1 MKAAVFYEA
10 EDLRLEDVPEPELG
24 PEDVLVE
31 TDAVGICG
39 SDVEYYFGRS
49 PVGTADGKG
58 PLVLGHEFTGRVVE
72 IGSAVPAGALEI
84 GDRVAVNPIQSCHR
98 CDSCRAGRPQFC
110 SNLSV
115 LGVTTNG
122 AFAERARTHVSHAY
136 KVPDSLS
143 NGQAAFIEM
152 LAAGVN
158 AVDKAEI
165 RSGDVVLISG
175 PGPVGLSMV
184 QLAKHRGAQ
193 VVLTGTRDQRLEV
206 GRSLGADL
214 IVNVSDSSSSHH
226 ADPAE
231 AMTET
236 YGQLADR
243 IIVATSSIK
252 AHEDAFGLSAPGA
265 TIVFM
270 AVTGPDDTVAIPML
284 DSLIADR
291 RIQFSLWYPF
301 QWPRTIKL
309 LEQGVVDTSRILN
322 ATAPLD
328 DLAAAIGRQVA
339 REGGA
344 IKTIVEVG

>member
-10 EDLRLEDVPEPELG
+10 EDIRMEDVPGPELG
-24 PEDVLVE
+24 PEDILVSTE
-31 TDAVGICG
+31 AVGICG
-39 SDVEYYFGRS
+39 SDVEYYYGRS

-72 IGSAVPAGALEI
+72 IGSSVPDGAVEI

-98 CDSCRAGRPQFC
+98 CDSCRSGKPQFC

-122 AFAERARTHVSHAY
+122 AFAETARTHVSHAY

-143 NGQAAFIEM
+143 NSQAAFIEM
-152 LAAGVN
+152 LAAAVN
-158 AVDKAEI
+158 AVDRAGI
-165 RSGDVVLISG
+165 RSGDVVMISG

-184 QLAKHRGAQ
+184 QLAKHQGAQ
-193 VVLTGTRDQRLEV
+193 VVLTGTRDQRLEI

-214 IVNVSDSSSSHH
+214 IINVADSSSPHH

-231 AMTET
+231 AMEGT

-243 IIVATSSIK
+243 LIVATSSLK
-252 AHEDAFGLSAPGA
+252 AHEEVFTLSAPGA
-265 TIVFM
+265 TIVYM
-270 AVTGPDDTVAIPML
+270 AVTGPKDTVAVPLL
-284 DSLIADR
+284 DNLVADR
-291 RIQFSLWYPF
+291 KIEFALWYPY

-309 LEQGVVDTSRILN
+309 LQRGIVDTSQILN
-322 ATAPLD
+322 ATAKLD
-328 DLAAAIGRQVA
+328 DLVNAIGRQVA

-344 IKTIVEVG
+344 IKTIVEVA